1 MTMKNTEKM
10 TRTAALNFVLTNFD
24 LPEDVAEKLENMK
37 ASLEKKADPATRKPT
52 KAQTEN
58 EGIKA
63 AILTAITDKH
73 LRAQE
78 VANACG
84 LTSAQKAS
92 ALLKQLVDEGKAKKG
107 EGPKGSTVFTAA

>member
-1 MTMKNTEKM
+1 MSKTEKM
-10 TRTAALNFVLTNFD
+10 TRTTALTYVLTNFD
-24 LPEDVAEKLENMK
+24 LPEDVAEKLEGIK
-37 ASLEKKADPATRKPT
+37 ASLEKKTDPATRKPT
-52 KAQTEN
+52 KTQQEN

-63 AILTAITDKH
+63 QILEAITGKH

-92 ALLKQLVDEGKAKKG
+92 ALLRQLVAEGKARKG
-107 EGPKGSTVFTAA
+107 DGEKGSTVFTAV

>member
-1 MTMKNTEKM
+1 MSKPEKM
-10 TRTAALNFVLTNFD
+10 TRTAALSYVLTNFD
-24 LPEDVAEKLENMK
+24 LPEDVAEKLEGIK

-52 KAQTEN
+52 KAQQEN

-63 AILTAITDKH
+63 SILTAITGKH

-84 LTSAQKAS
+84 LSSAQKAS
-92 ALLKQLVDEGKAKKG
+92 ALLRQLVNEGKAKKG
-107 EGPKGSTVFTAA
+107 EGEKGATVFIAV